1 MGIGTY
7 KKGSRAEHE
16 LIKKLT
22 EQGFSVIRAAGS
34 GGGTPCPDVL
44 AFRTIDQFGFEC
56 KSVESPNLQLR
67 AEQIRHLIGWEQN
80 TNITT
85 FIAWRQRGGNW
96 LFVRVEHVKKTPK
109 GYSLSQKDALRF
121 GVSLEQLLRIS

>member
-1 MGIGTY
+1 MAFGTY

-16 LIKKLT
+16 LIKMLMG
-22 EQGFSVIRAAGS
+22 QGYSVIRAAGS

-44 AFRTIDQFGFEC
+44 AFKRIDQFGFEC
-56 KSVESPNLQLR
+56 KSVESQSLQLR
-67 AEQIRHLIGWEQN
+67 TEQIEHLKQWELN

-96 LFVRVEHVKKTPK
+96 LFVRVEHVKKTEK
-109 GYSLSQKDALRF
+109 GYSLTLKQAKLF
-121 GVSLEQLLRIS
+121 GIELKQLLRIS